1 MAYSLVIHIPNED
14 PIVGEVDEL
23 PATTD
28 TILTIH
34 NPRRRDGKD
43 LHYLQSD
50 VVTVIWPLSQV
61 TFLEILPTQAE
72 EEIIGF
78 VREK

>member
-1 MAYSLVIHIPNED
+1 MPTILIHIMNED
-14 PIVGEVDEL
+14 PILGEVNEL
-23 PATTD
+23 PAPTD
-28 TILTIH
+28 QIITVR

-43 LHYLQSD
+43 LHYLQAN
-50 VVTVIWPLSQV
+50 VTDVIWPMGRIA
-61 TFLEILPTQAE
+61 FIEIIPGEEE

>member
-1 MAYSLVIHIPNED
+1 MPTILVHILNED
-14 PIVGEVDEL
+14 PILGEVNEL
-23 PATTD
+23 PAPTD
-28 TILTIH
+28 QTITVR

-43 LHYLQSD
+43 LHYLQAN
-50 VVTVIWPLSQV
+50 VTEVIWPLV
-61 TFLEILPTQAE
+61 RIAFIEIIPGDAE

>member
-1 MAYSLVIHIPNED
+1 MPTILIHILNED
-14 PIVGEVDEL
+14 PILGEVPEL
-23 PATTD
+23 PAPTD
-28 TILTIH
+28 QTITVK

-43 LHYLQSD
+43 LHYLQAN
-50 VVTVIWPLSQV
+50 VTDVIWPLARIA
-61 TFLEILPTQAE
+61 FIEIIPGEEE

>member
-1 MAYSLVIHIPNED
+1 MPTILIHIMNED
-14 PIVGEVDEL
+14 PILGEINEL
-23 PATTD
+23 PAPTD
-28 TILTIH
+28 QIITVR

-43 LHYLQSD
+43 LHYLQAN
-50 VVTVIWPLSQV
+50 VTEVIWPLMRIA
-61 TFLEILPTQAE
+61 FIEIIPGEEE